1 MEQGKIEKLFAEKG
15 YGFVSDRYKATHF
28 FHCTQVADFD
38 TLCVGEWVE
47 FAFGEGK
54 NGRQCAVA
62 LRRI

>member
-38 TLCVGEWVE
+38 TLRVGEHVE
-47 FAFGEGK
+47 FEFGG
-54 NGRQCAVA
+54 GRDGRRCAVNL
-62 LRRI
+62 LRI